1 MRIGIV
7 GSGNMGRV
15 LGGCWAVHGHEVC
28 FGARNTQAA
37 QQASELA
44 RAQGASTTRCGS
56 NREAADFGEVVLY
69 CARNVD
75 PALVVGEVG
84 VLDGKVVIDLNNW
97 PVPDGGFAFAPV
109 TVSLAE
115 KLQAW
120 LPRAQVVKA
129 FNTMAQELFE
139 MDTDRLRSHGLS
151 AFLCSDHAVA
161 RGVVASLARDLG
173 LEPIDMGPL
182 RNARIVE
189 PMGDAIRY
197 LIAAGGLGPF
207 AALKVERVAEAATGR
222 FGGRNASAWWAANA
236 AARAGAGPGPSD

>member
-15 LGGCWAVHGHEVC
+15 LGGGWALHGHEVF
-28 FGARNTQAA
+28 FGARDPDAA
-37 QQASELA
+37 ERAAALA
-44 RAQGASTTRCGS
+44 RAQGAASVQAGS
-56 NREAADFGEVVLY
+56 NRAAAVFGEVVLY
-69 CARNVD
+69 CPRNVD
-75 PALVVGEVG
+75 PAEVVGEVA

-120 LPRAQVVKA
+120 LPRAHVVKA

-139 MDTDRLRSHGLS
+139 MDTDSLRSHAVS
-151 AFLCSDHAVA
+151 AFLCADHAPARDTVA
-161 RGVVASLARDLG
+161 ALARELG
-173 LEPIDMGPL
+173 LAPVDMGPL

-189 PMGDAIRY
+189 PMGDVIRY
-197 LIAAGGLGPF
+197 LILAGGLGPF
-207 AALKVERVAEAATGR
+207 AALKVERLPVAATGR
-222 FGGRNASAWWAANA
+222 FGGRKASGWWAANV
-236 AARAGAGPGPSD
+236 G